1 MKIDLYTKGVLTVIA
16 MSLAVIAFK
25 QLLPFAHA
33 KIVPQPVVICS
44 FKASECVDVHNGKL
58 IVRVEDF

>member
-1 MKIDLYTKGVLTVIA
+1 M
-16 MSLAVIAFK
+16 IAFSK
-25 QLLPFAHA
+25 LLPFAHA

-44 FKASECVDVHNGKL
+44 FNAGECVDVHNGKL

>member
-1 MKIDLYTKGVLTVIA
+1 MKVDLYTKSVLTVIA
-16 MSLAVIAFK
+16 ISLALVAFK
-25 QLLPFAHA
+25 ELLPFAQA

-58 IVRVEDF
+58 IVRVEKY

>member
-1 MKIDLYTKGVLTVIA
+1 MNIDLYTKGVLTVIA
-16 MSLAVIAFK
+16 MSLTMIAFSK
-25 QLLPFAHA
+25 LLPFAHA

-44 FKASECVDVHNGKL
+44 FKAGECVDVHNGKL

>member
-16 MSLAVIAFK
+16 ISLTMIAFK
-25 QLLPFAHA
+25 QLLTFAHA

-44 FKASECVDVHNGKL
+44 FTSEDCVNVYQGQL
-58 IVRVEDF
+58 EVRSN

>member
-16 MSLAVIAFK
+16 ISLTIIAFG

-44 FKASECVDVHNGKL
+44 FKASECVDVYGGKL
-58 IVRVEDF
+58 LVRVEDF